1 MLTRRRVA
9 ISVLLFTLLFILA
22 SFIHSPA
29 HRLGLIAPRTM
40 AVTHTVLFQFKSEA
54 SADDVKRVS
63 LMFGFHL
70 VQSSVLMWHL
80 GGRSL
85 PRFEGYVHTSY
96 APETLHQVPEG
107 RQGSLARGT
116 AGMRLAT

>member
-1 MLTRRRVA
+1 MLTKRRVVVP
-9 ISVLLFTLLFILA
+9 VLLFAFFFILA
-22 SFIHSPA
+22 SLIRSPA
-29 HRLGLIAPRTM
+29 HRLGLLAPRTM

-85 PRFEGYVHTSY
+85 PRFEGYVYSSY
-96 APETLHQVPEG
+96 APETLPQVPEG